1 MQGSR
6 YINIIRAMAQKYLY
20 INSRDDLIRLDC
32 SKVAFMEGDGNYTHI
47 VLTNKLKS
55 TICMNLSDMQKLIS
69 DSLKER
75 AAIFARIGKRHII
88 NIQYIYRIIPMQ
100 QSLVLTDGKTFSFQL
115 KISKEALKQLK
126 MMIVNNVKG
135 KTNK

>member
-1 MQGSR
+1 
-6 YINIIRAMAQKYLY
+6 MAQKFLY
-20 INSRDDLIRLDC
+20 INTRDDLIRLDC
-32 SKVAFMEGDGNYTHI
+32 SKVVFMEGDGNYTHI
-47 VLTNKLKS
+47 VLLNKLKS
-55 TICMNLSDMQKLIS
+55 TICMNLGDMQKLIS

-126 MMIVNNVKG
+126 MMIVDNVKG
-135 KTNK
+135 KTNKK

>member
-1 MQGSR
+1 
-6 YINIIRAMAQKYLY
+6 
-20 INSRDDLIRLDC
+20 
-32 SKVAFMEGDGNYTHI
+32 
-47 VLTNKLKS
+47 
-55 TICMNLSDMQKLIS
+55 MNLSDMQKLIS

-126 MMIVNNVKG
+126 MMIVDNVKG